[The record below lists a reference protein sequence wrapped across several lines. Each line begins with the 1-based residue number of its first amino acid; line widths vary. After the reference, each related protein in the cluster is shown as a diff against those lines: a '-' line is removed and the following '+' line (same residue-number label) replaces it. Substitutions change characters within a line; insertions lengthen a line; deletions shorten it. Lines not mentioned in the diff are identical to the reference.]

1 MGFVPPKN
9 ISLGGPVHML
19 RFTRFQP
26 HWCRRRGC
34 RGATAPPKVLNWWK
48 SGQNPLKSWKIWGN
62 LGKICTNIRKIAVCS
77 FFLRKWH
84 PKWKWRRFFGGH
96 VLILLFS
103 GKLGGIWTSFC
114 KIWAKMVL
122 EVPCAQWNTV
132 VFFWKSFSLEFFS
145 GKFAQI
151 WAKIFRIHKNLRA
164 LTPMPNCIR
173 VIAPSCLDV
182 YCFTALLCPHH
193 KIILQ
198 VELNTQKIAR

>member
-132 VFFWKSFSLEFFS
+132 VFFGSLFLWNFFRAS
-145 GKFAQI
+145 LRKFGQKFFAST
-151 WAKIFRIHKNLRA
+151 KICVLLH
-164 LTPMPNCIR
+164 
-173 VIAPSCLDV
+173 
-182 YCFTALLCPHH
+182 LCPTVSELLRPVAWMFIVSLPYFAL
-193 KIILQ
+193 IIKSSFR
-198 VELNTQKIAR
+198 LN